1 MGLRFRKSIKIGKD
15 LRINFSTKGIGYS
28 VGGKGIRYT
37 RSANGKHYN
46 TYSLPGTGLSY
57 RQSLDGKSKTPNKN
71 KMHPSVNSSQ
81 PVKSKNTPLATII
94 VIIVMVLI
102 VGFLIKMFAKP
113 SNNQSTVLSDTTIS
127 TKYSEIEL
135 LTLKNHP
142 RIYDDYRTAQEFYN
156 TIGDDRVK
164 VIEISEYAR
173 IRQNLPSYSSDK
185 NILYIVKQAEEKY
198 FGNVHFNIICP
209 SAANLSVENVTS
221 IILDYLPENFFEYYD
236 EDLSY
241 IYEDDH
247 TTAYTYSARLNEK
260 GVEYHNNQAPQYS
273 YYFYFRIFN
282 FDGGKYW
289 RAETGFA
296 AYGDKDKGWVEKNA
310 EKWDIDLQALSNK
323 LVEQ

>member
-1 MGLRFRKSIKIGKD
+1 MGLRFRKSIKIGKN

-28 VGGKGIRYT
+28 VGGKGFRYT

-57 RQSLDGKSKTPNKN
+57 RQSLDGKSKTYGKN
-71 KMHPSVNSSQ
+71 KKHPTVNSSRY
-81 PVKSKNTPLATII
+81 VKSKSTPFATII
-94 VIIVMVLI
+94 LIVVIILT
-102 VGFLIKMFAKP
+102 VGFLIKAFAKP
-113 SNNQSTVLSDTTIS
+113 SNNQSTLYT
-127 TKYSEIEL
+127 EIEL

-164 VIEISEYAR
+164 VLEISEYAR
-173 IRQNLPSYSSDK
+173 IHQNLPSYSSDK
-185 NILYIVKQAEEKY
+185 NTLYIVKKAEENY
-198 FGNVHFNIICP
+198 FGSVHLNIICP
-209 SAANLSVENVTS
+209 SAANLTVDDVTS

-241 IYEDDH
+241 IYEDDQ

-296 AYGDKDKGWVEKNA
+296 AYGDKDKGWIEKNA
-310 EKWDIDLQALSNK
+310 EKWDIDLQSLSNT